1 MAQLK
6 LVLSGTDPESIPILS
21 PEKVSKVPARLLE
34 ILHDIGR
41 VLDLGNIKVITIS
54 DNRHHFIIKKTI
66 EFCDSGRLQHDEL
79 TVERNTARRPVRYQR
94 ARHEHDTTFTATSE
108 AHTLFLEHVRLYKF
122 CLRTGFRDFQ
132 TYLSN
137 SLSTH
142 YPVYEVEVIALLN
155 ELYKDSD
162 TLENVDHDL
171 LNFIGQ
177 RMVFLRDILA
187 NSKSLLPL
195 LRARTDAKDHLLAI
209 VRHADNAS
217 LSDEL
222 LTHVRTE
229 LRIEESTETTLLL
242 DTFVAK
248 HRNDTAVA
256 QSDQTLPSTPAA
268 SGRLSRSQNNIV
280 TLPVTV
286 HPAPS
291 NTTTAAPKR
300 KRSRSSAPEEVSRSE
315 GVTTTRP
322 RRPHPDNQI
331 YDFDASSTPG
341 APKTLHRVRPR
352 IENEYWSV
360 TPEKW
365 DSFGDDSKRC
375 YTHAGLICE
384 TEAGT
389 IAPEPC
395 SNCLELGEVCEVYNT
410 ADARN
415 LSFGGACAR
424 CRVTWRS
431 KCSHSEVKRTRKT
444 HSG

>member
-6 LVLSGTDPESIPILS
+6 LVLPGTDPESIPILS
-21 PEKVSKVPARLLE
+21 AEKVSKVPARLLE

-41 VLDLGNIKVITIS
+41 VLDLGNIKVITIWDS
-54 DNRHHFIIKKTI
+54 RHRFIIQKTI

-79 TVERNTARRPVRYQR
+79 TVERNTAHRPVRYQR

-108 AHTLFLEHVRLYKF
+108 AHTLFLEHVRLYNF

-132 TYLSN
+132 AYLSN
-137 SLSTH
+137 SLSTR
-142 YPVYEVEVIALLN
+142 YPVYEAEVVALLN

-162 TLENVDHDL
+162 TLENVDQDL

-195 LRARTDAKDHLLAI
+195 LRTRTDAKDHLLAMI
-209 VRHADNAS
+209 RYADDAS
-217 LSDEL
+217 LSDGL
-222 LTHVRTE
+222 LTHVRSE

-242 DTFVAK
+242 DTFVTK
-248 HRNDTAVA
+248 HRNDTAVE
-256 QSDQTLPSTPAA
+256 QSDQALSSTPAA
-268 SGRLSRSQNNIV
+268 SRRLSRSLDNIV

-286 HPAPS
+286 HPTPS
-291 NTTTAAPKR
+291 NTTPTASKR
-300 KRSRSSAPEEVSRSE
+300 KRSRSSAPGGVSRSD

-331 YDFDASSTPG
+331 YDSGAPSTPS
-341 APKTLHRVRPR
+341 APKTLRRVRPR
-352 IENEYWSV
+352 MENKYWSV
-360 TPEKW
+360 TPKKW
-365 DSFGDDSKRC
+365 DSLGDDGKRC

-395 SNCLELGEVCEVYNT
+395 SNCLELGEACEVYNT

-424 CRVTWRS
+424 CRVSWRA
-431 KCSHSEVKRTRKT
+431 KCSHSEVKRTWKT
-444 HSG
+444 QSG